1 MGISMDAVISR
12 SVSIPRKC
20 KGERTMAQRLIHY
33 LFGDIFSKQMPALDR
48 NRFLLGSVL
57 PDAYANAADRDRTH
71 FIKKNDTQVYF
82 DFEKFREQF
91 LPWILKDDL
100 YLGYYMHLVE
110 DAFYRQFIYSGRF
123 TMPRN
128 MEEVRILHIDYHI
141 INSHI
146 VAKHQLQDNILKHVE
161 LGQGPIGDIAEF
173 RANEFLE
180 EMSCDFI
187 ERIEGETRFFTE
199 CMADEFIDKYAAL
212 GFDELQSIRN
222 GKSILSATGYTWK
235 RNKS

>member
-82 DFEKFREQF
+82 DFEKFDGESMSIYKTR
-91 LPWILKDDL
+91 LKDFMND
-100 YLGYYMHLVE
+100 V
-110 DAFYRQFIYSGRF
+110 
-123 TMPRN
+123 
-128 MEEVRILHIDYHI
+128 
-141 INSHI
+141 
-146 VAKHQLQDNILKHVE
+146 
-161 LGQGPIGDIAEF
+161 
-173 RANEFLE
+173 
-180 EMSCDFI
+180 
-187 ERIEGETRFFTE
+187 
-199 CMADEFIDKYAAL
+199 
-212 GFDELQSIRN
+212 
-222 GKSILSATGYTWK
+222 K
-235 RNKS
+235 RNYYFVR

>member
-1 MGISMDAVISR
+1 MIGFFATISSPCISIPYCSGVISIASAGVR
-12 SVSIPRKC
+12 GQLKRP
-20 KGERTMAQRLIHY
+20 T
-33 LFGDIFSKQMPALDR
+33 FSLLYR

-57 PDAYANAADRDRTH
+57 PDAYANAADRDKTH
-71 FIKKNDTQVYF
+71 FIQKNEIQVYF

-110 DAFYRQFIYSGRF
+110 DAFYRQFVYSGRF

-128 MEEVRILHIDYHI
+128 MEEVRVLHNDYHI
-141 INSHI
+141 INSHL
-146 VAKHQLQDNILKHVE
+146 VDKYRLKDDIPKQVG

-173 RANEFLE
+173 RVNEFLE

-187 ERIEGETRFFTE
+187 ERTEGGTRFFTE
-199 CMADEFIDKYAAL
+199 CMADEFIEQYVSL
-212 GFDELQSIRN
+212 GVEELQSMRN
-222 GKSILSATGYTWK
+222 GESILKATDYTWK